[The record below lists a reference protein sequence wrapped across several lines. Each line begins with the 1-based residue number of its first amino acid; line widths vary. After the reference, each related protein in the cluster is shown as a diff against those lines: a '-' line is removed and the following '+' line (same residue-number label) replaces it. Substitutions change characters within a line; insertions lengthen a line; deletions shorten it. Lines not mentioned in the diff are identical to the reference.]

1 MPRRTPLASLVAALL
16 LTGACAGPPTSS
28 PSTLPQPAPASP
40 AGSAAAGSA
49 GAGSA
54 IEADAMS
61 GIDVVFLSTM
71 VGHSERT
78 LQIVRLARDRVRDD
92 ALRTLAAAVEATEA
106 DELAAMRGWLPTT
119 GPGASATAHHHD
131 GHGDDAALDRLRT
144 APDADVD
151 RVLRERA
158 RRPPAIGRRPGPI
171 PRRRRPQR
179 AGPRPGPADRA
190 VPDRRGRAA
199 QGYGY
204 ALSAVTRS
212 RPGCPGQRGSSLM
225 ETELTQCRVSFGVK
239 PSPWKTCPR

>member
-28 PSTLPQPAPASP
+28 PSALPQPAPASP

-119 GPGASATAHHHD
+119 GPGASAAAHHHD

-151 RVLRERA
+151 RVLRDVLADHQRSAADLARSHVGVGRNERVRDLA
-158 RRPPAIGRRPGPI
+158 RRIEQSRTAE
-171 PRRRRPQR
+171 
-179 AGPRPGPADRA
+179 
-190 VPDRRGRAA
+190 VELLRGT
-199 QGYGY
+199 G
-204 ALSAVTRS
+204 T
-212 RPGCPGQRGSSLM
+212 P
-225 ETELTQCRVSFGVK
+225 
-239 PSPWKTCPR
+239 

>member
-28 PSTLPQPAPASP
+28 PSALPQPAPASP

-49 GAGSA
+49 GVGSA

-119 GPGASATAHHHD
+119 GPGASAAAHHHD

-151 RVLRERA
+151 RVLRDVLADHQRSAADLARSHVGVGRNERVRDLA
-158 RRPPAIGRRPGPI
+158 RRIEQSRTAE
-171 PRRRRPQR
+171 
-179 AGPRPGPADRA
+179 
-190 VPDRRGRAA
+190 VELLRGT
-199 QGYGY
+199 G
-204 ALSAVTRS
+204 T
-212 RPGCPGQRGSSLM
+212 P
-225 ETELTQCRVSFGVK
+225 
-239 PSPWKTCPR
+239 

>member
-1 MPRRTPLASLVAALL
+1 MPRRTPLVFLVAALL
-16 LTGACAGPPTSS
+16 LTAACAGPTTSS

-49 GAGSA
+49 GAGSP
-54 IEADAMS
+54 IEADSMS

-119 GPGASATAHHHD
+119 GPGASAAAHHHD

-151 RVLRERA
+151 RVLREVLAEHQRWAADLARSQVGVGRNEQVRDLA
-158 RRPPAIGRRPGPI
+158 RRIEQSRTAE
-171 PRRRRPQR
+171 
-179 AGPRPGPADRA
+179 
-190 VPDRRGRAA
+190 VELLRG
-199 QGYGY
+199 
-204 ALSAVTRS
+204 T
-212 RPGCPGQRGSSLM
+212 P
-225 ETELTQCRVSFGVK
+225 
-239 PSPWKTCPR
+239 

>member
-1 MPRRTPLASLVAALL
+1 MPRRTPLATLVAALL

-28 PSTLPQPAPASP
+28 PSAVPQPAPASP
-40 AGSAAAGSA
+40 AGSAAAGDAGAGSA

-92 ALRTLAAAVEATEA
+92 ALRTLAAAVEATEG

-119 GPGASATAHHHD
+119 GPGASAAAHHHD

-151 RVLRERA
+151 RVLRDVLADHQRSAADLARSHVGVGRNERVRDLA
-158 RRPPAIGRRPGPI
+158 RRIEQSRTAE
-171 PRRRRPQR
+171 
-179 AGPRPGPADRA
+179 
-190 VPDRRGRAA
+190 VELLRGT
-199 QGYGY
+199 G
-204 ALSAVTRS
+204 T
-212 RPGCPGQRGSSLM
+212 P
-225 ETELTQCRVSFGVK
+225 
-239 PSPWKTCPR
+239 

>member
-1 MPRRTPLASLVAALL
+1 MPRRTPLVSLVAALL

-28 PSTLPQPAPASP
+28 PPAPPQPAPASP
-40 AGSAAAGSA
+40 AGSTAAGDAGVGSPGA
-49 GAGSA
+49 GAS

-106 DELAAMRGWLPTT
+106 DELAAMRGWLPTS
-119 GPGASATAHHHD
+119 GPGASAAAHHHD

-151 RVLRERA
+151 RVLRDVLADHQRSAADLARSHVGVGRNERVRDLA
-158 RRPPAIGRRPGPI
+158 RRIEQSRTAE
-171 PRRRRPQR
+171 
-179 AGPRPGPADRA
+179 
-190 VPDRRGRAA
+190 VELLRG
-199 QGYGY
+199 
-204 ALSAVTRS
+204 
-212 RPGCPGQRGSSLM
+212 
-225 ETELTQCRVSFGVK
+225 TQ
-239 PSPWKTCPR
+239 

>member
-28 PSTLPQPAPASP
+28 PSALPQPAPASP
-40 AGSAAAGSA
+40 AGSAAGSA

-151 RVLRERA
+151 RVLRDVLADHQRSAADLARSHVGVGRNERVRDLA
-158 RRPPAIGRRPGPI
+158 RRIEQSRTAE
-171 PRRRRPQR
+171 
-179 AGPRPGPADRA
+179 
-190 VPDRRGRAA
+190 VELLRGT
-199 QGYGY
+199 G
-204 ALSAVTRS
+204 T
-212 RPGCPGQRGSSLM
+212 P
-225 ETELTQCRVSFGVK
+225 
-239 PSPWKTCPR
+239 

>member
-16 LTGACAGPPTSS
+16 LTGACAGAPTSS
-28 PSTLPQPAPASP
+28 PSALPQPAPVSP

-119 GPGASATAHHHD
+119 GPGASAAAHHHD

-151 RVLRERA
+151 RVLRDVLADHQRSAADLARSHVGVGRNERVRDLA
-158 RRPPAIGRRPGPI
+158 RRIEQSRTAE
-171 PRRRRPQR
+171 
-179 AGPRPGPADRA
+179 
-190 VPDRRGRAA
+190 VELLRGT
-199 QGYGY
+199 G
-204 ALSAVTRS
+204 T
-212 RPGCPGQRGSSLM
+212 P
-225 ETELTQCRVSFGVK
+225 
-239 PSPWKTCPR
+239 

>member
-1 MPRRTPLASLVAALL
+1 MPRRTPLATLVAALL

-28 PSTLPQPAPASP
+28 PSALPQPAPASP

-49 GAGSA
+49 GVGSA

-119 GPGASATAHHHD
+119 GPGASAAVHHHD

-151 RVLRERA
+151 RVLREVLTDHQRSAADLARSHVGVGRNERVRDLA
-158 RRPPAIGRRPGPI
+158 RRIEQSRTAE
-171 PRRRRPQR
+171 
-179 AGPRPGPADRA
+179 
-190 VPDRRGRAA
+190 VELLRG
-199 QGYGY
+199 
-204 ALSAVTRS
+204 T
-212 RPGCPGQRGSSLM
+212 P
-225 ETELTQCRVSFGVK
+225 
-239 PSPWKTCPR
+239 

>member
-16 LTGACAGPPTSS
+16 LTGACAGPPTAS
-28 PSTLPQPAPASP
+28 PSALPQPAPASP

-49 GAGSA
+49 GAGPA
-54 IEADAMS
+54 IDADAMS

-119 GPGASATAHHHD
+119 GPGASAAAHHHD

-151 RVLRERA
+151 RVLREVLADHQRAAADLARSHVGVGRNERVRDLA
-158 RRPPAIGRRPGPI
+158 RRIE
-171 PRRRRPQR
+171 QS
-179 AGPRPGPADRA
+179 
-190 VPDRRGRAA
+190 RAA
-199 QGYGY
+199 EVE
-204 ALSAVTRS
+204 LL
-212 RPGCPGQRGSSLM
+212 RG
-225 ETELTQCRVSFGVK
+225 T
-239 PSPWKTCPR
+239 P

>member
-16 LTGACAGPPTSS
+16 LTGACAGSPTSS
-28 PSTLPQPAPASP
+28 PSALPQPALASP
-40 AGSAAAGSA
+40 AGSTAAGSA

-119 GPGASATAHHHD
+119 GPGASAAAHHHD

-151 RVLRERA
+151 RMLRDVLADHQRSAADLARSHVGVGRNERVRDLA
-158 RRPPAIGRRPGPI
+158 RRIEQSRTAE
-171 PRRRRPQR
+171 
-179 AGPRPGPADRA
+179 
-190 VPDRRGRAA
+190 VELLRGT
-199 QGYGY
+199 G
-204 ALSAVTRS
+204 
-212 RPGCPGQRGSSLM
+212 
-225 ETELTQCRVSFGVK
+225 K
-239 PSPWKTCPR
+239 P